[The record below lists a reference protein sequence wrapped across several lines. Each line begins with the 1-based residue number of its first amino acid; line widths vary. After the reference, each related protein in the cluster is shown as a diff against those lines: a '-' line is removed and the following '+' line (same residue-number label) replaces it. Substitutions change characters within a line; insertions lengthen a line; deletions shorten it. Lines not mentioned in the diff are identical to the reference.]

1 MQDKAYFLSLQ
12 EKEDTVSSQG
22 KQILE
27 LHTQLKTSVAALEVS
42 DINTMMGV
50 VIFVGVAKY
59 IAHGCMFHRRKRRH
73 TSVCRRRLMLARYS
87 HDFRNGCAL

>member
-1 MQDKAYFLSLQ
+1 
-12 EKEDTVSSQG
+12 
-22 KQILE
+22 
-27 LHTQLKTSVAALEVS
+27 
-42 DINTMMGV
+42 MMGV

>member
-42 DINTMMGV
+42 DIIGTYYDGSGH
-50 VIFVGVAKY
+50 F
-59 IAHGCMFHRRKRRH
+59 
-73 TSVCRRRLMLARYS
+73 CRC
-87 HDFRNGCAL
+87 G